1 MKFTITREQLQ
12 EGLSAVAAAIPA
24 KTTLPVL
31 ANVLVEVT
39 KQGLRLSGTDL
50 DIAVSTTV
58 PAEVDAEGAVT
69 LPAKKLVDIARELP
83 SGPVRIT
90 AAGESRVGIEC
101 GRSKFKLLGLPREEF
116 PSFPAVKFD
125 GAWKAAAGVVHK
137 LVGHVAFAASTEE
150 SRPILNGVL
159 WELRPDRM
167 RMVATNGHRLAKMD
181 VPAKGGSTADLI
193 VPPKALEQIRRL
205 FAADDAIEVA
215 KSDNHIGFRAG
226 GTLVFSRLIEGPYP
240 NYEQVIPRE
249 NDKAATVDKAAMA
262 AALRRMSVVASDQTH
277 RIRLAFAGGAV
288 KFSVQTPDLGEAEG
302 ELALQ
307 GVRRWHGDRRHL
319 QRVRFLCRRDVHVH
333 AIVAGENQVAS
344 RQHALGPHRWG
355 RRAGM
360 GERCCERRRL
370 RLVEPGRGHAEV
382 RAARRVRAPHAR
394 APFRGIEIELEDPVL
409 GQRELE
415 AQRRYRLLELPQGI
429 ARRREVQVF
438 RELLC
443 DRARAAQ
450 PLAVAPHRGDR
461 PHRPVAPVRAERV
474 RNLGRVDAVVGP
486 KPRILSDDDHAL
498 QHGGDGSQGGRMDRW
513 SVGTF
518 RPSIVPTFRFPHHG
532 RFPRPVTPPP
542 QRRRPDAEHPDEREP
557 RRP

>member
-150 SRPILNGVL
+150 SRPILNGVM
-159 WELRPDRM
+159 WELRPDHM

-181 VPAKGGSTADLI
+181 VPAQGGSTADLI

-205 FAADDAIEVA
+205 FAPEDALEIA
-215 KSDNHIGFRAG
+215 RSDNHIGFRAG

-249 NDKAATVDKAAMA
+249 NDKVATADKAAMA

-277 RIRLAFAGGAV
+277 RIRLAFSGGAV
-288 KFSVQTPDLGEAEG
+288 KFSVQTPDLGEAQDELTITYEG
-302 ELALQ
+302 EPLEILKYMPTDEVRLTFKAPERAATVEPVGWDDPASYMAL
-307 GVRRWHGDRRHL
+307 VM
-319 QRVRFLCRRDVHVH
+319 
-333 AIVAGENQVAS
+333 
-344 RQHALGPHRWG
+344 P
-355 RRAGM
+355 
-360 GERCCERRRL
+360 L
-370 RLVEPGRGHAEV
+370 RLV
-382 RAARRVRAPHAR
+382 
-394 APFRGIEIELEDPVL
+394 D
-409 GQRELE
+409 
-415 AQRRYRLLELPQGI
+415 
-429 ARRREVQVF
+429 
-438 RELLC
+438 
-443 DRARAAQ
+443 
-450 PLAVAPHRGDR
+450 
-461 PHRPVAPVRAERV
+461 
-474 RNLGRVDAVVGP
+474 
-486 KPRILSDDDHAL
+486 
-498 QHGGDGSQGGRMDRW
+498 
-513 SVGTF
+513 
-518 RPSIVPTFRFPHHG
+518 
-532 RFPRPVTPPP
+532 
-542 QRRRPDAEHPDEREP
+542 
-557 RRP
+557 